1 MPKIIVIGGGGHA
14 KVVIS
19 ILKRLPDYDIV
30 GYVDKEDK
38 GGILGIAFLGSDAI
52 LPDIKNNHPDCH
64 AVIALGSTD
73 HRHVQTRKNMCEH
86 LDKLGFILPVI
97 ISPTAIINED
107 VHIEPGTTILD
118 GAVVNTGTRIG
129 KCAIINTRCA
139 IDHDCRIGDYVH
151 IAPGATLSGG
161 VTVGDESFVG
171 AGATIIHYTTITDN
185 CIIGA
190 GAVVIRDCTSEGTYT
205 GVPARLVR

>member
-1 MPKIIVIGGGGHA
+1 MSEIIVIGGGGHA

-19 ILKRLPDYDIV
+19 VLRKLPDYDIV

-38 GGILGIAFLGSDAI
+38 GVILGIGYLGNDAI
-52 LPDIKNNHPDCH
+52 LPDIKDNHPDCH
-64 AVIALGSTD
+64 AVIALGNID
-73 HRHVQTRKNMCEH
+73 HRHGQTRKNLCEH
-86 LDKLGFILPVI
+86 LEKLGFTLPVI

-107 VHIEPGTTILD
+107 VNIATGTTILD
-118 GAVVNTGTRIG
+118 GAIVNTGTRIG
-129 KCAIINTRCA
+129 RCAIINTGCA

-161 VTVGDESFVG
+161 VQVGNESFVG
-171 AGATIIHYTTITDN
+171 AGATIIHYTTIADS
-185 CIIGA
+185 CVIGA
-190 GAVVIRDCTSEGTYT
+190 GAVVIRDCTSKGTYT